1 MSEIIFSAKLPHNT
15 DYLGISNCTIEFK
28 ITNDYVS
35 ASEYVQVFNS
45 FLRAIGLSE
54 YSIMKAELDAA
65 LDIETNGEELV
76 NSLMQASEIMETS
89 DHINELCDVEE
100 GQKQEIDRLQKQM
113 IDLKAE
119 LSRLKGPENPQSTE
133 EELEAM
139 CWKGNKLW
147 D

>member
-1 MSEIIFSAKLPHNT
+1 MNEVIFSARLPAASFLNSPNH
-15 DYLGISNCTIEFK
+15 TIEFK
-28 ITNDYVS
+28 ITN
-35 ASEYVQVFNS
+35 EYPTAKEFVHVFNS
-45 FLRAIGLSE
+45 FLRSLGLAE
-54 YSIMKAELDAA
+54 YSIMKAYLDAA

-119 LSRLKGPENPQSTE
+119 LSRLKGPETPQYTE